1 MVPNLQ
7 CELIGFNTTRNKTT
21 KKMKK
26 LLLLLV
32 GLTVAAGA
40 YAQGTVNMNTFG
52 GGVNARASNTV
63 ANTWAGLD
71 GQTWNV
77 GLYYGAPGAAS
88 STFSLAPVTASFGTA
103 AATAGYVLTSTGG
116 GTRAIPSVAGGSQVQ
131 VQIRAWTGAF
141 ATYEAALAAATG
153 LGGTSSI
160 VTVTLGTPPLGT
172 PAPMTGMT
180 AFNVQSFGPVVPEPS
195 SIALGLLGLGAIV
208 LFRRRK

>member
-1 MVPNLQ
+1 MISRITAN
-7 CELIGFNTTRNKTT
+7 R
-21 KKMKK
+21 KK

-63 ANTWAGLD
+63 TATWAGFVGGGDSHL
-71 GQTWNV
+71 WNV
-77 GLYYGAPGAAS
+77 GLYYGAPGAAE
-88 STFSLAPVTASFGTA
+88 STFSLAPVPASFGSTL
-103 AATAGYVLTSTGG
+103 ATSGYVLASTGG
-116 GTRAIPSVAGGSQVQ
+116 GTRAIPGFAGGSQVQ

-141 ATYEAALAAATG
+141 PTYEAAIAAG
-153 LGGTSSI
+153 GQLGGVSSV

-172 PAPMTGMT
+172 PAPMTGL
-180 AFNVQSFGPVVPEPS
+180 APFNVYYLPPFVPEPS
-195 SIALGLLGLGAIV
+195 SIALGLLGLGALV